1 MRIDSICLY
10 IENHGEREDGK
21 SDGDHVA
28 EINSPFLV
36 TAVKESGDGSKESPK
51 VTLTSGWIFPR
62 DGGDIAFVED
72 VPPIA
77 GAGHKD
83 GRPGYAG

>member
-1 MRIDSICLY
+1 MRIDAICLY
-10 IENHGEREDGK
+10 VENHGEK
-21 SDGDHVA
+21 DGDDHVS
-28 EINSPFLV
+28 EVNMPFLV
-36 TAVKESGDGSKESPK
+36 TATRETGEGTKTDPL
-51 VTLTSGWIFPR
+51 VTLASGWLFPR
-62 DGGDIAFVED
+62 DGGDIKFVED